1 MSTDRRAATAE
12 IMGTVVSIAAPAEI
26 DAKVFAVAVERA
38 FAHLRHA
45 DEVFSTYRPESPISQ
60 IRDGRLELD
69 QLREHPDGES
79 IRAALALCAQLKRES
94 DGAFDAWAVGEG
106 TGTGAG
112 ESAFDPSGLVK
123 GWAAEQASVLLT
135 ESGVPSH
142 SLGAGGDIQ
151 VRGGRGPVPGA
162 KHGGEHGGKRAGGS
176 SGSTARRPWRIGVGD
191 PHRPGRLLT
200 VVELVEG
207 AVATS
212 GTAERGAHIWDPR
225 TGVPATALA
234 SVTIVGPNLTWA
246 DGYATA
252 AHALAG
258 ADSAGPARTY
268 AWLHALAARTGY
280 QGLVVTK
287 DTDVW
292 WTDGFLEFAPD
303 LHAAAK
309 Q

>member
-1 MSTDRRAATAE
+1 MSTDRRTATAE

-26 DAKVFAVAVERA
+26 DPKVFAAAAERA

-69 QLREHPDGES
+69 QLRDHPDGES
-79 IRAALALCAQLKRES
+79 IRTALALCAQLKRES
-94 DGAFDAWAVGEG
+94 DGAFDAWAVGQG
-106 TGTGAG
+106 TGTTTGTG

-123 GWAAEQASVLLT
+123 GWAAEQASVLLA
-135 ESGVPSH
+135 ESGVPRY

-151 VRGGRGPVPGA
+151 VRGGRGD
-162 KHGGEHGGKRAGGS
+162 
-176 SGSTARRPWRIGVGD
+176 RRPWRIGVGD

-200 VVELVEG
+200 VVELAEG

-258 ADSAGPARTY
+258 ADRAGPARTY
-268 AWLHALAARTGY
+268 EWLRALAARTGY
-280 QGLVVTK
+280 QGLVVTQ

-292 WTDGFLEFAPD
+292 WTEDFPD
-303 LHAAAK
+303 YSPGLRAAAK
-309 Q
+309 HWT